1 MLCAILRNTW
11 PKSFVLVTPTRK
23 SIRFYRGKILI
34 FQQITT
40 DQVEFLLQRGAKF
53 RITKAVY
60 DPVKRKWYV
69 DVDLIEQKA
78 VGALKTTIK
87 GLDKRWERYKAPAS

>member
-1 MLCAILRNTW
+1 M
-11 PKSFVLVTPTRK
+11 
-23 SIRFYRGKILI
+23 
-34 FQQITT
+34 
-40 DQVEFLLQRGAKF
+40 
-53 RITKAVY
+53 TKAVY